1 MHALVVRHA
10 GYADAMPDDPALT
23 DLAPFV
29 ELTEIERPSPRGGQV
44 LIDVEM
50 AAVNPSDEMFVQ
62 GLYGQ
67 PRRAGVPAGFEGV
80 GRVVEA
86 GPGLMG
92 RWLKGKRVSFFATQS
107 GSWSRYALTDAAAC
121 VPVSAKLRSE
131 DAAGFLVNPMTAWA
145 MVDLVE
151 GDSFVMSAAG
161 SQLAKFMISLGRD
174 RGLRPIGVV
183 RRAEQIEP
191 LLALGAAEVLDS
203 TAPDHAAE
211 LKRVCKAHEPL
222 TFLDAVTGP
231 GSKAIFDAMPDGAT
245 WVIYGRLSAEPITID
260 DAQSFIFR
268 RKTITGFWLSDWFA
282 RASLLAK
289 TRATRAVQKRFV
301 SGEWRTDVSA
311 VVPLAEAV
319 ERLPREL
326 AKPDGKVFV
335 KP

>member
-1 MHALVVRHA
+1 MKALAVREPGFAH
-10 GYADAMPDDPALT
+10 AMPDDATLT

-29 ELTEIERPSPRGGQV
+29 ELTQVDRPSARKGQV
-44 LIDVEM
+44 VVKVEM
-50 AAVNPSDEMFVQ
+50 GSVNPSDEMFVQ
-62 GLYGQ
+62 GLYGL

-80 GRVVEA
+80 GTVVEA

-107 GSWSRYALTDAAAC
+107 GSWAEYALTDAAAC
-121 VPVSAKLRSE
+121 VPVSKDLRDE
-131 DAAGFLVNPMTAWA
+131 DAAGLLVNPMTAWA
-145 MVDLVE
+145 MLDLVE

-174 RGLRPIGVV
+174 RGLKPIGVV

-191 LLALGAAEVLDS
+191 LRALGAAEVLDS
-203 TAPDHAAE
+203 TADNHASE
-211 LKRVCKAHEPL
+211 LRRVCKELKPR

-231 GSKAIFDAMPDGAT
+231 ASKQIFDALPDRAT

-268 RKTITGFWLSDWFA
+268 RKTITGFWLSDWFEQ
-282 RASLLAK
+282 ASLVAK
-289 TRATRAVQKRFV
+289 ARATRAVQKRFR
-301 SGEWRTDVSA
+301 SGEWSTDVTA

-319 ERLPREL
+319 ERLPGEL

-335 KP
+335 RP